1 MTRHRMLPV
10 SRRRSPAQSGH
21 RKTVWTTSQKA
32 TWKKKTAWW
41 TRRNWTP
48 LAKNT
53 GISGQSWAL
62 LSRRWINVRHNA
74 PVSGFPPRK
83 IGHTPGVL
91 LKTFSP
97 GMEIT
102 SMWFLR
108 EFETLMK
115 MKMSDNCM
123 IMANFASFYR
133 VGAPLRGWAKSTFFF
148 KM

>member
-1 MTRHRMLPV
+1 MIRHRMLPV

-48 LAKNT
+48 LARNT

-74 PVSGFPPRK
+74 PVSGFPQGRSGIPQGFYWKRSPLGWKSLLCDFYMNLRRWWKWKWVTTAWLWQILRVFLSCWRSLTWVGK
-83 IGHTPGVL
+83 INIL
-91 LKTFSP
+91 L
-97 GMEIT
+97 
-102 SMWFLR
+102 
-108 EFETLMK
+108 
-115 MKMSDNCM
+115 
-123 IMANFASFYR
+123 
-133 VGAPLRGWAKSTFFF
+133 
-148 KM
+148 